1 MKTSFL
7 PKTNEIILRISA
19 LSYGEI
25 QIRQKIGTVSMFSK
39 ANSQMTRQLRYG
51 YNF

>member
-19 LSYGEI
+19 LSYGEL
-25 QIRQKIGTVSMFSK
+25 QIRQNIGTVSIFSK
-39 ANSQMTRQLRYG
+39 ANSQMTRQIG
-51 YNF
+51 FDYNF